1 MSDDPQQ
8 EYFSDGISEDI
19 ITALSKTSKMF
30 VIARNSTFAY
40 KGKAVNVQEIGRDL
54 GVHFVLEGSVRKVG
68 EEARITAQ
76 LIDAQTGHHLWAEKY
91 DRDLKDIFDLQDEI
105 TKKIITE
112 LHVELTEGE
121 QARIFGKGTE
131 DLELYLK
138 CLEARS
144 LIQQHNIED
153 NHKGRLLLE
162 EAIAIDPNY
171 APAYRWLGVTHFADV
186 FLGASKSKGDS
197 LNKAIELSKKAI
209 SIDNFYGD
217 AYGLLGFLYVLK
229 RQYDV
234 GNPLLEKAL
243 ELDPNGSDN
252 NTYLAA
258 SYLYLDD
265 LEKALSLQKKAIRLN
280 PISPSLDLNILA
292 AIYRSQGDYNEALI
306 WSQKAVQTA
315 PKHTISRVNLCSIL
329 VLNGRLEEARLQA
342 NKVKELNPKFSVNKL
357 EKTLPYKNQEVKR
370 IYIDALRK
378 SGLPD

>member
-1 MSDDPQQ
+1 
-8 EYFSDGISEDI
+8 
-19 ITALSKTSKMF
+19 
-30 VIARNSTFAY
+30 
-40 KGKAVNVQEIGRDL
+40 
-54 GVHFVLEGSVRKVG
+54 
-68 EEARITAQ
+68 
-76 LIDAQTGHHLWAEKY
+76 
-91 DRDLKDIFDLQDEI
+91 
-105 TKKIITE
+105 
-112 LHVELTEGE
+112 VELTEGE

-144 LIQQHNIED
+144 LIQQNNIED
-153 NHKGRLLLE
+153 NHKGRILLE
-162 EAIAIDPNY
+162 EAITIDPNY
-171 APAYRWLGVTHFADV
+171 APAYRWLGVTYFADV

-209 SIDNFYGD
+209 SIDDSYGD

-234 GNPLLEKAL
+234 GNPLLKKAI

-280 PISPSLDLNILA
+280 PISPSLDLNVLA
-292 AIYRSQGDYNEALI
+292 AIYRSQGNYNEALI
-306 WSQKAVQTA
+306 WSEKAVQTA

-378 SGLPD
+378 SELPD